1 MEAVIRKI
9 YFSIDI
15 ETMGLCAGLHSMIS
29 LGAAAIDVDTGE
41 LVDTFKGNLKELP
54 DAVEDKSQPVGGL
67 TVREFWEKYPEAYR
81 RATEN
86 ARDPQDVITEFV
98 AWVQSFG
105 LQYPVAA
112 FWKPGFD
119 GAFLRY
125 YLYRFAGG
133 DIFGR
138 GGSGLDIKTL
148 AAIASGQS
156 FGETTIAKLGAEW
169 KNGFTNHTHDALDD
183 AVEQAY
189 VLFNARKHLG
199 GTL

>member
-1 MEAVIRKI
+1 MI

-41 LVDTFKGNLKELP
+41 IKGTYKANLTELS
-54 DAVEDKSQPVGGL
+54 DAVEDNSQPIGGL
-67 TVREFWEKYPEAYR
+67 CVRDFWAKFPEAYK

-86 ARDPQDVITEFV
+86 ARAPEVVVPEFV
-98 AWVQSFG
+98 AWVRSFG
-105 LQYPVAA
+105 IQDPVSA

-119 GAFLRY
+119 GAFIRY
-125 YLYRFAGG
+125 YLFRFVGG

-148 AAIASGQS
+148 AAIAALQTFSN
-156 FGETTIAKLGAEW
+156 TTISKLAPEW

-183 AVEQAY
+183 AIEQAF
-189 VLFNARKHLG
+189 VLYNARKRLG